1 MLLLLVIT
9 SLLHSVFSVLIVPF
23 QHLDFV
29 LGVCKC
35 FLLCQE
41 LCLATRA
48 QNLGK
53 ILILSGRSKTY
64 VWSLGIGKQEER
76 NLLRAMTWYYC

>member
-9 SLLHSVFSVLIVPF
+9 SLLLSVFSILVFTF

-29 LGVCKC
+29 LGVRKC

-41 LCLATRA
+41 LCLAIHVLKPLVRY
-48 QNLGK
+48 
-53 ILILSGRSKTY
+53 LSVQADQRHMFGH
-64 VWSLGIGKQEER
+64 LE
-76 NLLRAMTWYYC
+76 

>member
-9 SLLHSVFSVLIVPF
+9 SLLYSVFSVLIVPF

-41 LCLATRA
+41 LCLATHVLKTLVRY
-48 QNLGK
+48 
-53 ILILSGRSKTY
+53 LSFQADQRHMFGR
-64 VWSLGIGKQEER
+64 LE
-76 NLLRAMTWYYC
+76 

>member
-9 SLLHSVFSVLIVPF
+9 SLLHSVFSILVVPF

-29 LGVCKC
+29 LGVCRC

-41 LCLATRA
+41 LCLAIRLLKPLVRSFQA
-48 QNLGK
+48 DQRHMF
-53 ILILSGRSKTY
+53 GR
-64 VWSLGIGKQEER
+64 LE
-76 NLLRAMTWYYC
+76 

>member
-9 SLLHSVFSVLIVPF
+9 SLLHSVFSIPVVSF
-23 QHLDFV
+23 QRLDFV

-41 LCLATRA
+41 LCLAIHVLKPLVRY
-48 QNLGK
+48 
-53 ILILSGRSKTY
+53 LSFQADQRHMFGCS
-64 VWSLGIGKQEER
+64 E
-76 NLLRAMTWYYC
+76 

>member
-9 SLLHSVFSVLIVPF
+9 TLLPSVFSILVVPF
-23 QHLDFV
+23 QHLY

-41 LCLATRA
+41 LCLAIHVLKPLVRY
-48 QNLGK
+48 
-53 ILILSGRSKTY
+53 LSFQADQRHMFGY
-64 VWSLGIGKQEER
+64 LE
-76 NLLRAMTWYYC
+76 